1 MESTLDRNGH
11 FAKRRSA
18 ILLAALGACLVGGS
32 TPAPAQ
38 RLSVTN
44 PLDVTRLD
52 EIVDLPLSEV
62 VHHLHAKTADQ
73 IVVLDDTSKQR
84 LPSQTYSTTGA
95 APDRFL

>member
-11 FAKRRSA
+11 FAKRRLA

-32 TPAPAQ
+32 TPALAQ

-44 PLDVTRLD
+44 PLDVARLD

-62 VHHLHAKTADQ
+62 VQHVHAKTADEL
-73 IVVLDDTSKQR
+73 VVIDNATKQR
-84 LPSQTYSTTGA
+84 LPSQTYSTTGGL
-95 APDRFL
+95 PDR